1 MPFKFLNKLTTNNSL
16 KTHKSMLCIT
26 ASILVMS
33 CHSNHL
39 GSELATQPENVDNIA
54 EQSFTP
60 GNIALW
66 PKLNI
71 AVKKDSDI
79 ETKIQQ
85 LLSTMTLEQKVAQ
98 MIQPEIRDIAVEDMR
113 KYGFGSYLNGGGSF
127 PHGDKHST
135 PADWINLAEA
145 MYQASIDD
153 AIDGISIPTMWGTD
167 AVHGHNNVIGAT
179 LFPHNIGLGAA
190 NNAALIEDIATITAT
205 EVMVT
210 GIDWVFAPTVAVVRD
225 DRWGRTYE
233 GYSEDPEIVRSY
245 SSAIVKG
252 LQGAADKDFLGDNR
266 VISTV
271 KHFIGDGG
279 TEGGDDQGDTL
290 ASEKEMFDIH
300 AQGYVGGLTAGA
312 QSVMASFN
320 SWHGK
325 KNHGS
330 QYLLNDVLKDRMGF
344 DGFVVGDW
352 NGHGQVKGCSN
363 ESCSQAVNAGLDI
376 FMVPTDAWKPLY
388 ENTINQV
395 KSGEISQARIDD
407 AVSRILRVKFRAGLF
422 TKPSPAKRALSGK
435 TELIGASDHR
445 TVAKQAVR
453 ESLVLLKNKNNLLP
467 LLPKQN
473 ILVAGDG
480 ANNIGKQSGGW
491 TITWQG
497 TNNTNQE
504 FPGGTSIYQGIADQ
518 VNNAGGKVT
527 LSEDGSFTNKPDV
540 AIVVFGE
547 NPYAEGHGDR
557 ANVDYQRGEKTDL
570 ALLKKLKAQG
580 IPVVSIFLSGRPLWI
595 NAELNASDAFVA
607 AWLPGSEG
615 QGIAEVILAKP
626 DNSIQ
631 YNFKGKLSY
640 SWPNSPEQAIVNRF
654 DDNYAPLLPYG
665 FGLQY
670 GDENLLNDM
679 LNETVKRDL
688 SKVTARKIF
697 NGAMIK
703 PWLLWM
709 FSGNEQVEV
718 NSSSYAIGS
727 LKYRTVD
734 KNVQEDALQISL
746 AGAARAGMRIV
757 SKSNFREDLR
767 SDLEVNS
774 ALQFQVKVSVKPTSS
789 VMLAMKCED
798 DGGTEGN
805 CGAAID
811 ITKQL
816 SELPV
821 NEWHTMSIDMACYAK
836 SGMNMSGVVV
846 PFELSSTGKV
856 TLSLAEIRLEP
867 NMASDAILSCQ

>member
-1 MPFKFLNKLTTNNSL
+1 MPFKFLNQLTTNNFL
-16 KTHKSMLCIT
+16 KAHKSVLCIT
-26 ASILVMS
+26 ASMLVMG

-39 GSELATQPENVDNIA
+39 GSELATQPENVDNAA

-98 MIQPEIRDIAVEDMR
+98 MIQPEIRDITVEDMR

-135 PADWINLAEA
+135 PVDWINLAEA

-153 AIDGISIPTMWGTD
+153 SIDGISIPTMWGTD

-190 NNAALIEDIATITAT
+190 NNAALIEKIATITAT

-290 ASEKEMFDIH
+290 ASEQEMFDIH

-330 QYLLNDVLKDRMGF
+330 QYLLNDVLKERMGF

-395 KSGEISQARIDD
+395 RSGEISQARIDD
-407 AVSRILRVKFRAGLF
+407 AVSRILRVKLRAGLF

-435 TELIGASDHR
+435 TELIGANEHR
-445 TVAKQAVR
+445 IVAKQAVR

-467 LLPKQN
+467 LSPKQN

-497 TNNTNQE
+497 TNNTNEE

-518 VNNAGGKVT
+518 VNNAGGKVA
-527 LSEDGSFTNKPDV
+527 LSENGSFTNKPDV
-540 AIVVFGE
+540 AIVIFGE

-557 ANVDYQRGEKTDL
+557 ANVDYQRGEKNDL

-580 IPVVSIFLSGRPLWI
+580 IPVVSIFLSGRPFWV

-631 YNFKGKLSY
+631 HNFKGKLSY

-670 GDENLLNDM
+670 GDENLLNDR

-697 NGAMIK
+697 NGAMMK

-709 FSGNEQVEV
+709 FSGSDQVEV
-718 NSSSYAIGS
+718 NSSSYS
-727 LKYRTVD
+727 LGALNYRTVD
-734 KNVQEDALQISL
+734 KVVQEDALQISL
-746 AGAARAGMRIV
+746 DGSARAGMRIV

-774 ALQFQVKVSVKPTSS
+774 ALQFQVKVSVKPSSS

-798 DGGTEGN
+798 GGGTEGN

-846 PFELSSTGKV
+846 PFELSSVGKV

-867 NMASDAILSCQ
+867 NKASDAILSCQ